1 MIVAETAR
9 LRLRHVQSSDAPMI
23 LELYSDPDFVRNVG
37 DRGVRTLA
45 DAHRYIDSVP
55 GASYARHGFGLY
67 VVELRDGAEA
77 AGMCGLLHRD
87 THPDVEIG
95 FAMLPRHRGRGYTL
109 EAARATVQLGM
120 DSLRLARIVA
130 ITAPD
135 NFASMRILE
144 KLGLKFAGLVHFA
157 EDGRESRL
165 YVLDGVDRETLPSA

>member
-1 MIVAETAR
+1 VIVAETPR
-9 LRLRHVQSSDAPMI
+9 LRLRHVRSSDAPMI
-23 LELYSDPDFVRNVG
+23 LELYSDPDFVRYVG
-37 DRGVRTLA
+37 DRGVRSLA
-45 DAHRYIDSVP
+45 DAQRYIDSGP
-55 GASYARHGFGLY
+55 GASYARYGFGLY
-67 VVELRDGAEA
+67 VIELREGAET
-77 AGMCGLLHRD
+77 AGMCGLLRRD

-95 FAMLPRHRGRGYTL
+95 FAVLPRYRGRGYTL
-109 EAARATVQLGM
+109 EAARATLRFGT

-165 YVLDGVDRETLPSA
+165 YVMDGVDGATLPSA